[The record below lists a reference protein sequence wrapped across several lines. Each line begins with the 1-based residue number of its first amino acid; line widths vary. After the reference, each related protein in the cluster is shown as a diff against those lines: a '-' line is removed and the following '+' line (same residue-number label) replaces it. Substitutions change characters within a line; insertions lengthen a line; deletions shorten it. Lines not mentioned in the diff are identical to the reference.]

1 MLDNLSLQT
10 RLTVIGVVATASIL
24 FAGLFGL
31 NQLASLD
38 TYFQVNLDKVH
49 TGIDSLSD
57 QANAL
62 VAFKVQIQEFKN
74 VLIRG
79 HNPEAMAKY
88 SKAFVTEG
96 EKVQAKLAAAIAIAK
111 KTDDGTADKLEQL
124 AQAHRT
130 MTAAYMEG
138 IKAFDPTDTE
148 TYKKIDAMVKGKDRD
163 VQAGMSKL
171 MDDKEREEKTNIDEQ
186 ITQSHSMYQ
195 RTRTIMIV
203 AIIAMVGAMA
213 TFLIGMQ
220 RQIARQVTAIQTTMA
235 SISSNLD
242 LTLRAPDQHADELSA
257 TGRSLNGLLKE
268 FQSVIGGMKEDASQ
282 LNGSSQALSTSITQ
296 LDASVNMQSEATSS
310 MAAAMEEMSVSI
322 THVSDSAK
330 TASATSEES
339 LRLADEGYSVINQTV
354 SAMNAMAGTVRT
366 TADTVTTLG
375 DRSREIGHIA
385 SVIKDIA
392 DQTNLLALNA
402 AIEAARAGETG
413 RGFAVV
419 ADEVRKLAERTA
431 NATTEISGVIA
442 AIQGDTTRAVG
453 DMQTIVSQV
462 DETTSAARNA
472 GEVMQKIRSGAEQVL
487 SHAGDIDTALREQA
501 NASELVAQ
509 DVERIV
515 SMSSDNSRA
524 LASVRSAA
532 DNMRE
537 LALDMNRIAERFKA

>member
-138 IKAFDPTDTE
+138 IKAFDPTDPE

-213 TFLIGMQ
+213 AFLIGMQ

>member
-138 IKAFDPTDTE
+138 IKAFDPTDPE

-213 TFLIGMQ
+213 AFLIGMQ

-442 AIQGDTTRAVG
+442 AIQGDTERAVG
-453 DMQTIVSQV
+453 NMQTIVGQV
-462 DETTSAARNA
+462 DQTASSARDA
-472 GEVMQKIRSGAEQVL
+472 GNVMQRIRAGAEQVL
-487 SHAGDIDTALREQA
+487 SHAGNIAGALDKQS
-501 NASELVAQ
+501 NASELVAH
-509 DVERIV
+509 DVERII
-515 SMSSDNSRA
+515 SMSSDNARA

-537 LALDMNRIAERFKA
+537 LATNMNSIAVRFNA